1 MPGKMKNSGMKTI
14 RGSLDI
20 EFNGRPVE
28 KLVFNYESPDRTR
41 GWMVEG
47 AWMWISD
54 ILSPNNVT
62 QDTNLNLY
70 GNLASDT
77 GATGSPA
84 SANQTTLADE
94 NRNLAWYQKQFLARD
109 TQSFFIPN
117 SVSLTGCDFL
127 IDFERIVTNDLYIN
141 AGAIMDGGGD
151 HLDVTISY
159 YIVLKEVSVSPS
171 QSLLQQLKGIGQNV
185 DN

>member
-1 MPGKMKNSGMKTI
+1 MPKYTSSGMKTI
-14 RGSLDI
+14 RGSLEIDV
-20 EFNGRPVE
+20 GSRPVE
-28 KLVFNYESPDRTR
+28 KLVFNYESQDRTR
-41 GWMVEG
+41 GWMIEG

-54 ILSPNNVT
+54 IISPADIT
-62 QDTNLNLY
+62 ADTNLNLY

-77 GATGSPA
+77 GSTGSPPTQ
-84 SANQTTLADE
+84 NQTTLADE
-94 NRNLAWYQKQFLARD
+94 NRNLAWFQKQFLARD
-109 TQSFFIPN
+109 AGNFYIPN

-141 AGAIMDGGGD
+141 AGALMAGGGD
-151 HLDVTISY
+151 QEGLTVSY
-159 YIVLKEVSVSPS
+159 YIVLKEISVSPS